1 MSKPFIIGVCEHEIV
16 DALRRVDVIDTWAEA
31 FTPEGFVDAIESKA
45 VPLGAEHTIILISD
59 AHAKADYHPM
69 INAYPGQI
77 VAIPWEYEA
86 PSTCPVVALPVTVNS
101 ILKALSLV
109 VHSDLGLVAHGDE
122 PIFVRGLQEHG
133 LRKDSFPSIFVDA
146 ARVEDTSDDIN
157 ENAFNA
163 AISARTKLEALLAK
177 ADASSAPPEF
187 YTPYDQ
193 MINDQASRGST
204 PTPTYPPPT
213 STPMPAPTPAPTY
226 PPPTSTPMPAP
237 TPTPT
242 YPPPTSTPTF
252 LPNAPDQDGLVSLAP
267 TQLDAMW
274 RKSQFAMPSAVLAT
288 FWSSKGGV
296 GKSTFAL
303 NSAIWLATHSSLRVC
318 IIDLDI
324 EGDIANRLHLRT
336 KTSLT
341 DILAGKIDAVTLTDT
356 VPIATVGR
364 NNSPLYV
371 IKAPSTRHGVNASL
385 LMTTENY
392 RRLVD
397 VAKKVYNVII
407 IDAPAGLGMTAVS
420 QFAIP
425 SADKL
430 IMVID
435 NEMSAVSQFIAEVKS
450 LVSSPFNINPAKI
463 GIVLNQVVASGVN
476 KGAIETTLGKIQRPG
491 GGDFRIIASAGDFRE
506 AVVKSYQRGA
516 HIALGGGDLERCTE
530 SVASFLVDPTWLAMA
545 GEKSVNTLRTRSRGS
560 LLEKYLPHVYEKIN
574 RSRH

>member
-86 PSTCPVVALPVTVNS
+86 PTTCPIVSVPVTVNS
-101 ILKALSLV
+101 VLKALSLV

-133 LRKDSFPSIFVDA
+133 IRNDKFPPIVGSFSTPTDISNTVS
-146 ARVEDTSDDIN
+146 EDTLSKTD
-157 ENAFNA
+157 AFESA
-163 AISARTKLEALLAK
+163 MSARKKLEALLAK
-177 ADASSAPPEF
+177 SEAQVAPPEF
-187 YTPYDQ
+187 YRPYDQ
-193 MINDQASRGST
+193 MPKNNNEVA
-204 PTPTYPPPT
+204 
-213 STPMPAPTPAPTY
+213 
-226 PPPTSTPMPAP
+226 PAP
-237 TPTPT
+237 TPTPA
-242 YPPPTSTPTF
+242 PMPTPT
-252 LPNAPDQDGLVSLAP
+252 PVVTP
-267 TQLDAMW
+267 TPVATPTLTPMPVGEPTTEPSVTAVQAMW
-274 RKSQFAMPSAVLAT
+274 KKSQLNIPIATLAT

-303 NSAIWLATHSSLRVC
+303 NSAIWLAAHSSLRVC

-341 DILAGKIDAVTLTDT
+341 DILAGTIDAVTLTDT

-371 IKAPSTRHGVNASL
+371 IKAPSSKHGVNASM
-385 LMTTENY
+385 LMTPENY
-392 RRLVD
+392 RRLLD

-407 IDAPAGLGMTAVS
+407 IDAPAGLGMSAVS

-425 SADKL
+425 SADRL
-430 IMVID
+430 VAVID
-435 NEMSAVSQFIAEVKS
+435 NEMSAVSQFITELKS
-450 LVSSPFNINPAKI
+450 LVSPPYNIDPAKI
-463 GIVLNQVVASGVN
+463 GIVLNQVVGTGVGR
-476 KGAIETTLGKIQRPG
+476 GAIETTLNKITGPG
-491 GGDFRIIASAGDFRE
+491 GKSFRIITSAGDQRE
-506 AVVKSYQRGA
+506 AVVKSYQKGT
-516 HIALGGGDLERCTE
+516 HIAEGSGGLAG
-530 SVASFLVDPTWLAMA
+530 SAQAVAEFIVDPSWLALT
-545 GEKSVNTLRTRSRGS
+545 GETDTGATKVSRRSGS
-560 LLEKYLPHVYEKIN
+560 LLEKYLPHVYSMIN
-574 RSRH
+574 KG

>member
-31 FTPEGFVDAIESKA
+31 FTPDGFVDAIESRT

-86 PSTCPVVALPVTVNS
+86 PTTCPVVSMPVTVNS

-133 LRKDSFPSIFVDA
+133 IRNDKFPPIAGSFSTPTDTGNTVS
-146 ARVEDTSDDIN
+146 EDTLGKTD
-157 ENAFNA
+157 AFESA
-163 AISARTKLEALLAK
+163 MSARKKLEALLARSE
-177 ADASSAPPEF
+177 AQVAPPEF
-187 YTPYDQ
+187 YMPYDQ
-193 MINDQASRGST
+193 MPKNSNEV
-204 PTPTYPPPT
+204 
-213 STPMPAPTPAPTY
+213 
-226 PPPTSTPMPAP
+226 AP

-242 YPPPTSTPTF
+242 PMPTPMPTME
-252 LPNAPDQDGLVSLAP
+252 PSITAAQ
-267 TQLDAMW
+267 AMW
-274 RKSQFAMPSAVLAT
+274 KKSQLSIPIATLAT

-303 NSAIWLATHSSLRVC
+303 NSAIWLASHSSLRVC

-371 IKAPSTRHGVNASL
+371 IKAPSSKHGVNASM
-385 LMTTENY
+385 LMTPENY
-392 RRLVD
+392 RRLLD

-407 IDAPAGLGMTAVS
+407 IDAPAGLGMSAVS

-425 SADKL
+425 SADRL
-430 IMVID
+430 VAVID
-435 NEMSAVSQFIAEVKS
+435 NEMSAVSQFITELKS
-450 LVSSPFNINPAKI
+450 LVSPPYNIDPAKI
-463 GIVLNQVVASGVN
+463 GIVLNQVVGTGVGR
-476 KGAIETTLGKIQRPG
+476 GAIETTLNKITGQGKS
-491 GGDFRIIASAGDFRE
+491 FRIITSAGDQRE
-506 AVVKSYQRGA
+506 AVVKSYQKGT
-516 HIALGGGDLERCTE
+516 HIAEGSGSLAG
-530 SVASFLVDPTWLAMA
+530 SAQAVAEFIVDPSWLALT
-545 GEKSVNTLRTRSRGS
+545 GETDTGATKVSRRSGS
-560 LLEKYLPHVYEKIN
+560 LLEKYLPHVYRIFGKSASSM
-574 RSRH
+574 RAGMR